1 MPLGNTIS
9 QLCANIYLNQLDQ
22 YAKRGLSLKYYVRY
36 MDDIVIIVEN
46 KERAQEVL
54 KLIDK
59 YVTEKLS
66 INLNKKKSKIFPI
79 AQGVNTIGFKIYP
92 THMLL
97 RNESKKKIKQK
108 LSKMKRL
115 IAENQMTVEK
125 AEQIL
130 NSWLGHAKQAN
141 SYNFINKLL
150 NKYDFLIMKDNKFK
164 IDERVIENARNERT
178 VSS

>member
-1 MPLGNTIS
+1 
-9 QLCANIYLNQLDQ
+9 
-22 YAKRGLSLKYYVRY
+22 
-36 MDDIVIIVEN
+36 
-46 KERAQEVL
+46 
-54 KLIDK
+54 
-59 YVTEKLS
+59 
-66 INLNKKKSKIFPI
+66 
-79 AQGVNTIGFKIYP
+79 
-92 THMLL
+92 
-97 RNESKKKIKQK
+97 
-108 LSKMKRL
+108 
-115 IAENQMTVEK
+115 MTVEK